1 MDEMTEKRKDKLT
14 MRNIAVRVIK
24 ATIKAV
30 LVYFLFS
37 VISMLMSS
45 FEGFYR
51 YQASS
56 TLFIAVYIIFI
67 FAIEVSRGTV
77 FQHVCSI
84 ANSLIIV
91 FYFAHVMSQGMVNMG
106 IAGFNLTIDLRFFL
120 SIFVLGGILGF
131 ARTML
136 QLLNWMNE
144 KEELWLRYQMKSL

>member
-1 MDEMTEKRKDKLT
+1 MAEKRGDKMT
-14 MRNIAVRVIK
+14 KRDVAVRIIR
-24 ATIKAV
+24 ATVKTV
-30 LVYFLFS
+30 MVYFLFS

-56 TLFIAVYIIFI
+56 TIFIAVYIVFI
-67 FAIEVSRGTV
+67 FVIELSRGTV

-91 FYFAHVMSQGMVNMG
+91 IYFAHVMSQGMINMG

-144 KEELWLRYQMKSL
+144 KEELWLRYQMRSL